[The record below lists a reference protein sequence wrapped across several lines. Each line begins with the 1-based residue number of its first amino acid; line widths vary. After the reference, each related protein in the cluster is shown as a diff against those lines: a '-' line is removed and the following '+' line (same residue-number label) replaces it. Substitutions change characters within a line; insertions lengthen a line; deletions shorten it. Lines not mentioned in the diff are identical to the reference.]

1 MVRAF
6 TASPVFAAQK
16 SQYFLDIVSLH
27 NNIYMLNLPP
37 SLQNYQS
44 ELQKLLDQVFASRPK
59 SKENLALAQQM
70 ALNWC
75 LSKCRKEGISFDM

>member
-6 TASPVFAAQK
+6 AVPALGSQQ
-16 SQYFLDIVSLH
+16 SQYFLDIVALQ
-27 NNIYMLNLPP
+27 NNIYTLNLPP
-37 SLQNYQS
+37 SLQCYQG